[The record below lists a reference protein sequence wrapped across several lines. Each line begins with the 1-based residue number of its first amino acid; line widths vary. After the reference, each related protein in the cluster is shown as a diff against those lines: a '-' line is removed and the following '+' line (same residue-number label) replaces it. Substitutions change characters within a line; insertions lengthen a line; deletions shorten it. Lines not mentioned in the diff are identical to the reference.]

1 MSTVQKIFVVIV
13 FVLAAVFTFL
23 TLQMMALEQNWK
35 EKYVK
40 ETADLN
46 GKITALDKTVADLK
60 GEIENLKTEKTEL
73 TATKRTL
80 TEEKNTI
87 DTLNGQLTQNLKQSE
102 QTAKSLSEENQ
113 DLRKQLADTRAK
125 LDETNTQY
133 LAEKKRAEDLVKIY
147 QFKQD
152 ELADVIA
159 ELNDLKASYRTM
171 QEGYKKSEE
180 ELQSMR
186 TVMDTVKTMYNIDI
200 VKIMTEPQQP
210 AQPIEGKVVAVAKD
224 KDTGITQLVMLS
236 VGRNDRVERGQTF
249 VIFRS
254 DKYIGKVVVDKVFDD
269 MATAS
274 VVPESLARDKDNKP
288 VDIQQFDNASTRVY

>member
-35 EKYVK
+35 EKFVK
-40 ETADLN
+40 ETGVLN
-46 GKITALDKTVADLK
+46 EKIAKLDKEKTEAQ
-60 GEIENLKTEKTEL
+60 GQIENLKTANNEL

-102 QTAKSLSEENQ
+102 ETAKSLSEENQ

-159 ELNDLKASYRTM
+159 ELNDLKSSYRTM

-236 VGRNDRVERGQTF
+236 VGRNERVERGQTF

-288 VDIQQFDNASTRVY
+288 VDIQQYDSASTRVY